1 MEAKCHF
8 AQKCAYK
15 HQRNLNSPITMMW
28 FKKIFKKF
36 KVEVGSLKGIIKT
49 LVKNR
54 EEEEGLK
61 KSIKDII
68 EQIKI
73 LSASNQYIKKNDLL
87 ENESDQESES
97 AVVKEPDVVEMEKNV
112 VVWNVVSVIL
122 LLILMLLNKQNSVRV
137 AQVVNSKEAYVTLML
152 PPACT

>member
-1 MEAKCHF
+1 
-8 AQKCAYK
+8 
-15 HQRNLNSPITMMW
+15 MW

-61 KSIKDII
+61 KLIKDII

-73 LSASNQYIKKNDLL
+73 LSASNQYINKKIDLL